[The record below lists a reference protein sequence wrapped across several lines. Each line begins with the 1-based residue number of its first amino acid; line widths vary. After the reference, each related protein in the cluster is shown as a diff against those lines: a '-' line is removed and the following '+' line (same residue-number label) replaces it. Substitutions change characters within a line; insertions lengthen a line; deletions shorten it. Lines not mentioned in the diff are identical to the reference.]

1 MKKPRKI
8 TPEIAGKL
16 MGKGAVF
23 VREAMKAGDLPIG
36 VALQMPESQKWSFFI
51 SPSRLAE
58 YLGIEV
64 KELLA
69 LVEEMHNEA
78 S

>member
-1 MKKPRKI
+1 MKPKKI

-51 SPSRLAE
+51 SPSKLAE
-58 YLGIEV
+58 YLGMEV
-64 KELLA
+64 KDLHA
-69 LVEEMHNEA
+69 VVREM
-78 S
+78 

>member
-23 VREAMKAGDLPIG
+23 VREAMKAGDLTIG

-64 KELLA
+64 KELRA

>member
-1 MKKPRKI
+1 MRPKKI

-58 YLGIEV
+58 YLGMEG
-64 KELLA
+64 KELRA
-69 LVEEMHNEA
+69 AGEA
-78 S
+78 IYHEAG

>member
-64 KELLA
+64 KELRA

>member
-1 MKKPRKI
+1 MMKPRKI

-23 VREAMKAGDLPIG
+23 VREAMKVGDLPIG

-58 YLGIEV
+58 YLGMDV
-64 KELLA
+64 KELRA
-69 LVEEMHNEA
+69 AVEEIYHEA
-78 S
+78 G